1 MAKTPFPVWFY
12 LTSIGGMLLNLLVYF
27 LITGNGHDQ
36 GLSMDTIRLSADNH
50 FSIILFSGLIFSI
63 LLPFLAFSLFK
74 KRSKDSWT
82 KFSVWPD
89 IFTII
94 LKKAIFS
101 FGLII
106 VIVAMIQN
114 QIDGF
119 QPGFA
124 ISTLIAALIGLF
136 MTAFTLYSTLD
147 ALQNMKS

>member
-12 LTSIGGMLLNLLVYF
+12 LTSIAGMLLNLLVYF

-36 GLSMDTIRLSADNH
+36 GITMDAIRLSADNH

-82 KFSVWPD
+82 KLAVWPD
-89 IFTII
+89 IFTIL
-94 LKKAIFS
+94 LKNAIFS

-106 VIVAMIQN
+106 VILAMIQN
-114 QIDGF
+114 QTGIL
-119 QPGFA
+119 QPDFA
-124 ISTLIAALIGLF
+124 VSTLIAAMMGLF

-147 ALQNMKS
+147 SLNNSKS